1 MEIKFTP
8 RARAEHSP
16 PFLVVMANAST
27 VRKKKKKKKEKEKK
41 KGKGSRASRNGGRQS
56 GGKLIP
62 TEVRLDH

>member
-27 VRKKKKKKKEKEKK
+27 VRKKKKKQKREREEKRERFPRV
-41 KGKGSRASRNGGRQS
+41 S
-56 GGKLIP
+56 
-62 TEVRLDH
+62 